1 MRIRL
6 IVGYL
11 GTHYSG
17 YQSQPSGN
25 TVQDK
30 LEQALSRYFGGATI
44 RTYAAG
50 RTDAG
55 VHATGQ
61 NVHFDTAK
69 DVVCTKLVL
78 GLNSYLPDDI
88 VVSDASVVEDNWDAR
103 YSATDKTYVYR
114 LYTSNTRRPLLDA
127 THGRVYYN
135 LDRQLLEQVASM
147 LVGEH
152 DYGAFQNTGSNL
164 VGTVRTIN
172 SIDIEWVSDDQVHFV
187 INGNAFL
194 YNMVRIMVGCMVE
207 VAGGKRPIDEVQYM
221 LDSATRTKRRILT
234 MPSCGL
240 TLESVG
246 YRGREAY
253 PRKHSAVISTDE
265 VNN

>member
-6 IVGYL
+6 IVSYL

-30 LEQALSRYFGGATI
+30 LELALSQYFGGATV

-61 NVHFDTAK
+61 NVHFDTDK
-69 DVVCTKLVL
+69 QVDCHKIVL
-78 GLNSYLPDDI
+78 GLNVYLPDDI
-88 VVSDASVVEDNWDAR
+88 SVSSASVVDDNWDAR
-103 YSATDKTYVYR
+103 YSATDKTYRYR
-114 LYTSNTRRPLLDA
+114 LYISNTRMPLLDA
-127 THGRVYYN
+127 THGRVYYQ
-135 LDRQLLEQVASM
+135 LDKQLLDSVANM

-152 DYGAFQNTGSNL
+152 DFSAFQNTGSNL
-164 VGTVRTIN
+164 VGTVRTIH
-172 SIDIEWVSDDQVHFV
+172 SIGVEWVSDNVVNFV
-187 INGNAFL
+187 IRGNAFL

-207 VAGGKRPIDEVQYM
+207 VAGGIRPIEDIAYM
-221 LDSATRTKRRILT
+221 LHSTQRTKRRILT

-240 TLESVG
+240 TLEHIG
-246 YRGREAY
+246 YGGRVAH
-253 PRKHSAVISTDE
+253 PRKHNS
-265 VNN
+265 

>member
-6 IVGYL
+6 IVEYL
-11 GTHYSG
+11 GTSYSG

-30 LEQALSRYFGGATI
+30 LESALSQYFGGVKV
-44 RTYAAG
+44 RTFAAG

-61 NVHFDTAK
+61 NVHFDTDR
-69 DVVCTKLVL
+69 DVVCSKLIL
-78 GLNSYLPDDI
+78 GINNYLPEDI
-88 VVSDASVVEDNWDAR
+88 SVSSASIVDDNWDAR
-103 YSATDKTYVYR
+103 YCATDKTYRYR
-114 LYTSNTRRPLLDA
+114 LYISNTRMPLLDA
-127 THGRVYYN
+127 THGRVYQQ
-135 LDRQLLEQVASM
+135 LDKQLCEQVASM

-152 DYGAFQNTGSNL
+152 DFGAFQNTGSNL

-172 SIDIEWVSDDQVHFV
+172 SITVEWVSSNVVNFV
-187 INGNAFL
+187 ICGNAFL

-207 VAGGKRPIDEVQYM
+207 VASGARPIEDIQYM
-221 LDSATRTKRRILT
+221 LDTATRTKRRILT

-240 TLESVG
+240 TLEHVG
-246 YRGREAY
+246 YGGRVAY
-253 PRKHSAVISTDE
+253 PRKHS
-265 VNN
+265 